1 MDQVSKEKAVAR
13 SRTGNELE
21 GTIQNH
27 KARENK
33 QKYLSYFVTLKKTAR
48 SPNPPVLLW
57 SLEITRARSP
67 SSLWCSQDMVLPL
80 ARRGGGHLVKS
91 DFHLEKSDRNA

>member
-33 QKYLSYFVTLKKTAR
+33 QKYLSYFVTLKKAAR
-48 SPNPPVLLW
+48 SPNLPV
-57 SLEITRARSP
+57 
-67 SSLWCSQDMVLPL
+67 
-80 ARRGGGHLVKS
+80 RR
-91 DFHLEKSDRNA
+91 N